1 MVVSAFVL
9 RLFTALA
16 LSLLLAAPAA
26 ADGFEGWAPL
36 GAYERTA
43 LREGSS
49 FLITLPT
56 QGGSVE
62 VSFQPRE
69 TLAARYH
76 AEAVGPRGL
85 REGRGR
91 PQVATWTG
99 EVSPAHGRDFA
110 KLAYRG
116 HHGSV
121 SGLLRVEG
129 LLYDL
134 SAELA
139 AGDLLLTVRE
149 ITPEQLGE
157 VLQGCG
163 VEADEALAALDGEGA
178 AGSGPES
185 AAAGALKEIELGT
198 EADYL
203 FVAQTGGV
211 DAANAKILSM
221 INAVNGIYET
231 DLGLTNRVVVQRAW
245 NGSDPYT
252 SSDSGTLLSE
262 FRSSYSAG
270 VGTTY
275 DDAQLFSGRDF
286 ESSVIGRA
294 WLSSACGSYRY
305 GVNQYYNQSE
315 NLTRLV
321 VAHEEG
327 HNLGGS
333 HSTDGG
339 IMSPSI
345 NSSVTWFSNNSKA
358 EIGAF
363 VAGIGCLADVAVGG
377 PPVLDPVGPQSV
389 SENATLSLQLTADD
403 PDGDALSFDA
413 TPLPVGA
420 SITPDGFFQYTPP
433 SGTVGCGG
441 SAELDI
447 QFLVTDAGGN
457 QASEVVPVSVFDTPT
472 GAAPQLA
479 DPADRSVSAGQLVS
493 IQLSAS
499 DPDGD
504 DLTYT
509 ASGLPAGASLS
520 GAGLFSWTPGNGDA
534 GDNVVAFQ
542 ATDCTNASASQ
553 SVTISVN
560 PVLPPH
566 LSSLSPDSGAADSQ
580 VTISGQ
586 HFAGSSVSV
595 HFGSKLATILGST
608 DTTLVVIAPRQ
619 GKKVTSVGVSV
630 TRDGLSSDN
639 ALTFTYGGS
648 TGGGGGGSGGGGKGG
663 GGGGKGKPA
672 R

>member
-9 RLFTALA
+9 RLFTGLA
-16 LSLLLAAPAA
+16 LGALLAAPAA
-26 ADGFEGWAPL
+26 ASGFEGWAPL
-36 GAYERTA
+36 GDYERTA
-43 LREGSS
+43 LREGSA
-49 FLITLPT
+49 FLVTLPT
-56 QGGSVE
+56 QGGSVD

-69 TLAARYH
+69 TLAAHYH
-76 AEAVGPRGL
+76 SESASHRGL
-85 REGRGR
+85 RQGRGR
-91 PQVATWTG
+91 PQVTTWTG
-99 EVSPAHGRDFA
+99 DVSPAHGRDFA
-110 KLAYRG
+110 KLSYQGR
-116 HHGSV
+116 HGTV
-121 SGLLRVEG
+121 SGLMRVEG

-139 AGDLLLTVRE
+139 EGDLLLQVRE

-163 VEADEALAALDGEGA
+163 VEADEALAAHSGEGS
-178 AGSGPES
+178 GSEAPES

-198 EADYL
+198 EADAL

-221 INAVNGIYET
+221 INAVNGIYEA
-231 DLGLTNRVVVQRAW
+231 DLGLTNKVVVQRAW
-245 NGSDPYT
+245 DGSDPYT

-270 VGTTY
+270 VGTPY

-294 WLSSACGSYRY
+294 WLSSTCGSYRY
-305 GVNQYYNQSE
+305 GVNQYYNQNE

-327 HNLGGS
+327 HNLGGN

-345 NSSVTWFSNNSKA
+345 NSSVTWFSEDSKA

-363 VAGIGCLADVAVGG
+363 VAGVSCLADVAVGG
-377 PPVLDPVGPQSV
+377 PPVLDPVGPQNV
-389 SENATLSLQLTADD
+389 SENDTLSLQLTAED
-403 PDGDALSFDA
+403 PDGDALTFDA

-420 SITPDGFFQYTPP
+420 SITPDGFFQYTP
-433 SGTVGCGG
+433 SHGTVGCGG
-441 SAELDI
+441 TAQLDI
-447 QFLVTDAGGN
+447 EFLVTDTGGN
-457 QASEVVPVSVFDTPT
+457 QASEVVPVSVFDAPT

-479 DPADRSVSAGQLVS
+479 DPADRTVSAGQLVS

-499 DPDGD
+499 DADGD
-504 DLTYT
+504 DITYT

-520 GAGLFSWTPGNGDA
+520 GAGLFSWTPDNGDA
-534 GDNVVAFQ
+534 GDNVVVFQ
-542 ATDCTNASASQ
+542 ATDCTNASSSQ
-553 SVTISVN
+553 SVTIAVN
-560 PVLPPH
+560 AVLPPH
-566 LSSLSPDSGAADSQ
+566 LVSLSPDTGAAYSE
-580 VTISGQ
+580 VTISGE
-586 HFAGSSVSV
+586 HFAGSNVSV
-595 HFGSKLATILGST
+595 AFGSKAATILSVS
-608 DTTLVVIAPRQ
+608 DTELVVTAPKHP
-619 GKKVTSVGVSV
+619 KKVTAVGVSV
-630 TRDGLSSDN
+630 TRDGLASDN

-648 TGGGGGGSGGGGKGG
+648 TGGGGSGG
-663 GGGGKGKPA
+663 GGGGNGGGRGKPN

>member
-1 MVVSAFVL
+1 MVISALVL
-9 RLFTALA
+9 RLLAAIA
-16 LSLLLAAPAA
+16 LSALFVAPASA
-26 ADGFEGWAPL
+26 NGFEGWAPL
-36 GAYERTA
+36 GDYERTA
-43 LREGSS
+43 LREGSA
-49 FLITLPT
+49 FLLTIPT
-56 QGGSVE
+56 RAGSVE

-69 TLAARYH
+69 TLAASYH
-76 AEAVGPRGL
+76 AESVDPRGL

-91 PQVATWTG
+91 PPVTTWTG
-99 EVSPAHGRDFA
+99 EIAPEHARDFA

-116 HHGSV
+116 RHGSV

-139 AGDLLLTVRE
+139 QGDLLLVVRE

-163 VEADEALAALDGEGA
+163 VEADEALAALAGEGE
-178 AGSGPES
+178 AGGAPET
-185 AAAGALKEIELGT
+185 AAAGPLKEIELGT
-198 EADYL
+198 EADAP

-211 DAANAKILSM
+211 DGANAKILSM

-231 DLGLTNRVVVQRAW
+231 DLGLTNKVVVQRAW

-286 ESSVIGRA
+286 ESNVIGRA

-305 GVNQYYNQSE
+305 GVNQYYQQSE
-315 NLTRLV
+315 SLTRLV

-327 HNLGGS
+327 HNLGGN
-333 HSTDGG
+333 HTTDGG

-345 NSSVTWFSNNSKA
+345 SSSVTWFSDTSKA

-363 VAGIGCLADVAVGG
+363 VASVGCLADVAVGG

-389 SENATLSLQLTADD
+389 SENDTLSLQLTASD
-403 PDGDALSFDA
+403 PDGDPLTFDA

-420 SITPDGFFQYTPP
+420 SITPAGLFSYTPP
-433 SGTVGCGG
+433 LDTVGCSGT
-441 SAELDI
+441 AELSI
-447 QFLVTDAGGN
+447 QFLVTDTGGN
-457 QASEVVPVSVFDTPT
+457 QASEVVPISVFDVPT
-472 GAAPQLA
+472 GAAPSLA
-479 DPADRSVSAGQLVS
+479 DPADRTVSAGQLVS

-504 DLTYT
+504 SLTYT

-520 GAGLFSWTPGNGDA
+520 GSGLFSWTPDNGDA
-534 GDNVVAFQ
+534 GDNVVVFH

-553 SVTISVN
+553 SVTITVI

-566 LSSLSPDSGAADSQ
+566 LTSLSPDTGPANGE
-580 VTISGQ
+580 VTITGE

-595 HFGSKLATILGST
+595 YFGSKAATILSGS
-608 DTTLVVIAPRQ
+608 DTSLVVTAPKQ
-619 GKKVTSVGVSV
+619 GKRVTTVGVSV
-630 TRDGLSSDN
+630 TRDGLASDN
-639 ALTFTYGGS
+639 ALTFTYDGS
-648 TGGGGGGSGGGGKGG
+648 TGGGGGGGKGG
-663 GGGGKGKPA
+663 GNGGGKGKPT